1 MTVSGSQTTSGFQE
15 ILQRYRGDRKLVL
28 VIVAVALLLDNML
41 LTSVV
46 PIIPDFL
53 YELHKRELLEENKT
67 FFETTAF
74 PVTTMTSTMSREN
87 ATDIP
92 GPDLI
97 NTVTR
102 TTTSG
107 TIEIGSGS
115 TLVPDQE
122 PDRAE
127 SRRQKEREENLRH
140 EMLKDEN
147 VEVGLLFASKPV
159 VQALINPLVGEVT
172 NRIGYTVPM
181 FAGFVIMFLSTLVFA
196 IGASYGTL
204 FFARTL
210 QGVGSACTSVAGMG
224 MLADKF
230 PDDRERGNA
239 MAVAMGVGL
248 ALGVMIGPPYGGI
261 MYEFVS
267 RSAPFLVL
275 AAVTLFD
282 GLLQLAILQPSI
294 SQGNI
299 EGASLSELL
308 RDPYIVIAA
317 GAITF
322 ANLGIAVLEPSLPL
336 WLMDTM
342 HTPKW
347 QQGAVFLPASIS
359 YLIGTNLFG
368 PLGHKLGRWL
378 STMVGL
384 IIIGLSLLC
393 IPMAR
398 NVNQLIL
405 PNAGIGFAI
414 GMVDSSMM
422 PMLGYLVD
430 IRHTSVYGSVYAIGD
445 AAFCVGFV
453 LGPLVSSTV
462 VKTLGFKALVYLTG
476 IVCICYAPLLFVLRD
491 PPTARDEGR
500 SLVMGSTTL
509 RYDTYTN
516 EESPIEETK
525 LSNMSNNQS
534 KIQLQPQQQQFVH

>member
-1 MTVSGSQTTSGFQE
+1 MTVSGSQTTSSFQE
-15 ILQRYRGDRKLVL
+15 FLQRYRGDRKLVL

-53 YELHKRELLEENKT
+53 YEIHKRERLEGNKT
-67 FFETTAF
+67 LFETTTFLPTTTVASMF
-74 PVTTMTSTMSREN
+74 SDNVTTEN
-87 ATDIP
+87 P
-92 GPDLI
+92 GSELL
-97 NTVTR
+97 NKFTR
-102 TTTSG
+102 STTSD
-107 TIEIGSGS
+107 TILIGSDR
-115 TLVPDQE
+115 TLVPPQREDSDDQQN
-122 PDRAE
+122 RQAE
-127 SRRQKEREENLRH
+127 EDKLRH
-140 EMLKDEN
+140 QMLKDEN
-147 VEVGLLFASKPV
+147 IEVGLLFASKPV
-159 VQALINPLVGEVT
+159 VQALVNPLVGEVT
-172 NRIGYTVPM
+172 NKIGYTVPM

-196 IGASYGTL
+196 VGTSYGTL

-239 MAVAMGVGL
+239 MAVAMGIGL

-275 AAVTLFD
+275 AVITLLD

-299 EGASLSELL
+299 EGAPLAELL

-342 HTPKW
+342 NAPKW

-462 VKTLGFKALVYLTG
+462 VKTFGFKALVYLTG
-476 IVCICYAPLLFVLRD
+476 IVCICYAPLLLMLRE
-491 PPTARDEGR
+491 PPSASDEGR

-509 RYDTYTN
+509 RYDAYVN
-516 EESPIEETK
+516 EDSPIEETK
-525 LSNMSNNQS
+525 LRYTEVTNCY
-534 KIQLQPQQQQFVH
+534 

>member
-1 MTVSGSQTTSGFQE
+1 MTVSGNTQTTSLQE
-15 ILQRYRGDRKLVL
+15 LIARYRGDRKLVL

-46 PIIPDFL
+46 PIIPNFL
-53 YELHKRELLEENKT
+53 YEIHKRELSEQNKT
-67 FFETTAF
+67 LEIITPSPTPRMVSFSAD
-74 PVTTMTSTMSREN
+74 N
-87 ATDIP
+87 ATDP

-97 NTVTR
+97 NHVIKPTRPDVT
-102 TTTSG
+102 
-107 TIEIGSGS
+107 EYGSGR
-115 TLVPDQE
+115 TLAPPIDRNAASDELRKQRQE
-122 PDRAE
+122 EED
-127 SRRQKEREENLRH
+127 ERLRH
-140 EMLKDEN
+140 RLLENEN

-159 VQALINPLVGEVT
+159 VQAMVNPLVGEIT

-196 IGASYGTL
+196 AGASYGTL
-204 FFARTL
+204 FFARIL

-239 MAVAMGVGL
+239 MAIAMGVGL

-267 RSAPFLVL
+267 KSAAFLVL
-275 AAVTLFD
+275 AAVTLLD
-282 GLLQLAILQPSI
+282 GLLQLAVLQPSI

-299 EGASLSELL
+299 EGASLGELL
-308 RDPYIVIAA
+308 RDPYIIIAA

-342 HTPKW
+342 HAPKW

-393 IPMAR
+393 IPMAK

-405 PNAGIGFAI
+405 PQAGIGFAI

-445 AAFCVGFV
+445 AAFCMGFV
-453 LGPLVSSTV
+453 LGPLISSSV
-462 VKTLGFKALVYLTG
+462 VKTFGFKTLVYLTG
-476 IVCICYAPLLFVLRD
+476 VVCICYAPLLMMLRS
-491 PPTARDEGR
+491 PPAKNEDR
-500 SLVMGSTTL
+500 SLVMGTTTL

-516 EESPIEETK
+516 EESPVEETK
-525 LSNMSNNQS
+525 LSNQNSAV
-534 KIQLQPQQQQFVH
+534 VH